1 MKQAKGEGEKRKHPR
16 FPIGITMDIFAK
28 GSAVG
33 KCRGTIADLSVG
45 GMSFKSNAVL
55 EEGMCLY
62 LKLNIP
68 LEIRGEVIQT
78 KGSTTGGMHRY
89 GVRFHKIGYTIPED
103 EKTETK
109 FIAAK
114 FQKQPLIKLSG
125 KA

>member
-1 MKQAKGEGEKRKHPR
+1 MSEKRKHPR
-16 FPIGITMDIFAK
+16 FPIGITMDIVAK
-28 GSAVG
+28 GSTVG

-55 EEGMCLY
+55 EPGMCLY

-68 LEIRGEVIQT
+68 LEIRGEVTHT

-103 EKTETK
+103 DKPETK

-125 KA
+125 RA